1 MSAEE
6 LLRRFNERYG
16 GFVVIG
22 EGVVADFINLGV
34 GYDLDLL
41 LDYVLSQDL
50 AEEIVL

>member
-1 MSAEE
+1 MSATE
-6 LLRRFNERYG
+6 LLQRFNERYS
-16 GFVVIG
+16 FVVID
-22 EGVVADFINLGV
+22 ESVAADFINLGV